1 MTNVQIVFLSLIS
14 AGLNVKVIDPPPV
27 LDADGWDEVRRL
39 AINHE
44 LIGIICDSANNYDSF
59 NTIEAGVIR
68 QFRSNSVDK
77 AVRQIIQENEFLT
90 LVLHMQASGIDPVV
104 IKGAV
109 VRSLYPKP
117 MLRPSVDED
126 ILVSPEQM
134 EAVHRFLLS
143 QGLTCDDPEADPTQ
157 AAEMSYHKP
166 DSPTYIEVHTCLIP
180 PENAAYG
187 ALNAFFDG
195 VLDRTT
201 TVRVQDVTLRTL
213 SPTDHVLY
221 LLCHAYKHFL
231 HAGVGIRQV
240 CDLGM
245 MAREYDSQIDW
256 PHILACCRQVRM
268 ERFAAGLLRIGEK
281 HLGFEM
287 PEAFASVSVDEADL
301 LEDILTG
308 GLYGVEDI
316 NRAHTAA
323 ITLDAVAAQRQGR
336 RASGLLAAAFP
347 NRRSME
353 GRYPYLK
360 EKPWLLPV
368 AWGQRILR
376 YLTHRDRSAPGTP
389 SESLRIG
396 AERVAL
402 LKEYGIID

>member
-1 MTNVQIVFLSLIS
+1 MDKEQQLLLHILRASLNEDDGAFRGEYDGDLLTRMLRLAS
-14 AGLNVKVIDPPPV
+14 NHHV
-27 LDADGWDEVRRL
+27 LPLVTEYLWQSSSGREPDEVYRRRARARTVGQAQCTADFLLLYSYLLQCGLSPAVMKGIVCRRL
-39 AINHE
+39 
-44 LIGIICDSANNYDSF
+44 
-59 NTIEAGVIR
+59 
-68 QFRSNSVDK
+68 
-77 AVRQIIQENEFLT
+77 
-90 LVLHMQASGIDPVV
+90 
-104 IKGAV
+104 
-109 VRSLYPKP
+109 YPSP
-117 MLRPSVDED
+117 ELRPSVDED
-126 ILVSPEQM
+126 LLVTPEDY
-134 EAVHRFLLS
+134 AALYDALTGY
-143 QGLTCDDPEADPTQ
+143 GLVPQEDAPTDRIP
-157 AAEMSYHKP
+157 AEMTFKGAETGLYL
-166 DSPTYIEVHTCLIP
+166 EVHTCLIP
-180 PENAAYG
+180 PDNAAYG

-195 VLDRTT
+195 VLDRTV
-201 TVRVQDVTLRTL
+201 TVQVQDVTLRTL

-256 PHILACCRQVRM
+256 GYILNCCRQVRM

-308 GLYGVEDI
+308 GLYGVDDI
-316 NRAHTAA
+316 NRAHTAT

-347 NRRSME
+347 ARSSLE
-353 GRYPYLK
+353 GRFPYLK
-360 EKPWLLPV
+360 EKPWLLPA
-368 AWGQRILR
+368 AWVQRILR
-376 YLTHRDRSAPGTP
+376 YLTHRDRNAPGTP

-402 LKEYGIID
+402 LKQYGIID